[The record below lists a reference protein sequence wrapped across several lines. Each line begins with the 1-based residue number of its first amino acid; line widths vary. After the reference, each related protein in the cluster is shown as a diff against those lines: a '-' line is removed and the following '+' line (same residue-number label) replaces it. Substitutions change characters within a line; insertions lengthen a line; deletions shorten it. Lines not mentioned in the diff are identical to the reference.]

1 MRLALLLAGLISF
14 APAGAWAQQSP
25 ETPDATDADSSPKA
39 ESTDSKA
46 VPLDEIRRFVT
57 VFNSIRQAYVT
68 PKSDTEL
75 MHSAV
80 RGLLFDLDP
89 HSVYFDRDDAERFD
103 SSTEGQYEGLG
114 VEVQQQPGPMLKII
128 APMDGGPAARAG
140 LKSGDLIIAVD
151 GKPVGTDNGNRAL
164 RGKAGSTVKLTIR
177 RGKEKPFDVSVTR
190 EKIIVPSVAKRM
202 LEPGFGL
209 VRVSGFQ
216 ATTAKEFDEALQSL
230 NTSSGGKLRGLVI
243 DLRSNPGGL
252 LNAAVEMADDLMN
265 AGNIVSTRGRVKSGD
280 TIYTAHAGD
289 VLQGA
294 PVVVLVDAGSAS
306 ASEVLAAAL
315 QDSGRA
321 RVVGSL
327 TFGKGSV
334 QSLLPLDNGDAVK
347 LTTARYYTPKN
358 RSIQGVGIVPD
369 VLVKADGK
377 TRNVTVN
384 EASLLGHL
392 RGEEEMSGETGG
404 EVLSGEMPVNAAL
417 SELKRMAGVAP
428 VAKPK
433 PKAK

>member
-1 MRLALLLAGLISF
+1 MRLSAVLAVLILLTPPLVTA
-14 APAGAWAQQSP
+14 AQSVTT
-25 ETPDATDADSSPKA
+25 E
-39 ESTDSKA
+39 SKA

-57 VFNSIRQAYVT
+57 VYNSIRQAYVS
-68 PKSDTEL
+68 PKTDAEL

-103 SSTEGQYEGLG
+103 ANTDGEYEGLG

-128 APMDGGPAARAG
+128 APMEGGPAARAG

-151 GKPVGTDNGNRAL
+151 GKPVGTDNGNRVL
-164 RGKAGSTVKLTIR
+164 RGKAGTAVKLTVR
-177 RGKEKPFDVSVTR
+177 RGREKPFDVTVLR
-190 EKIIVPSVAKRM
+190 EKIVVPSVARRM
-202 LEPGFGL
+202 LEPGFGS

-216 ATTAKEFDEALQSL
+216 ATTAKEFDEAIQAL
-230 NTSSGGKLRGLVI
+230 NKDSGGQLRGLVI

-252 LNAAVEMADDLMN
+252 LNAAVEMADDLMES
-265 AGNIVSTRGRVKSGD
+265 GTIVSTRGRVKSSD
-280 TIYTAHAGD
+280 TVYSAHAGD
-289 VLQGA
+289 VLRGA
-294 PVVVLVDAGSAS
+294 PVVVLIDAGSAS
-306 ASEVLAAAL
+306 ASEVLAGAL

-327 TFGKGSV
+327 SFGKGSV

-377 TRNVTVN
+377 TRNVTLT

-392 RGEEEMSGETGG
+392 QGENEMSGETGG

-417 SELKRMAGVAP
+417 SELKRLAGVVP
-428 VAKPK
+428 KVAT
-433 PKAK
+433 PKATSAAKK

>member
-1 MRLALLLAGLISF
+1 MRLAVVLAGLISL
-14 APAGAWAQQSP
+14 APSSVWAQQAP
-25 ETPDATDADSSPKA
+25 AAAPDTNEVEAPAEK

-46 VPLDEIRRFVT
+46 VPLEEIRHFVMIY
-57 VFNSIRQAYVT
+57 NAIREAYVE
-68 PKSDTEL
+68 PKTDTQL

-80 RGLLFDLDP
+80 RGLMFDLDP

-103 SSTEGQYEGLG
+103 TSTEGQYEGLG
-114 VEVQQQPGPMLKII
+114 VEVQQQPGQMLKII
-128 APMDGGPAARAG
+128 SPMEGGPAARAG

-151 GKPVGTDNGNRAL
+151 GKPISSDNGNRAL
-164 RGKAGSTVKLTIR
+164 RGKAGTAVKLTIR
-177 RGKEKPFDVSVTR
+177 RGKEKPFDVSVMR

-216 ATTAKEFDEALQSL
+216 ATTAKEFDDAIASL
-230 NTSSGGKLRGLVI
+230 KTSNGGQLRGLVI

-252 LNAAVEMADDLMN
+252 LNAAVEMSDDLMN
-265 AGNIVSTRGRVKSGD
+265 AGTIVSTRGRAKSGD
-280 TIYTAHAGD
+280 TVYTAHAGD
-289 VLQGA
+289 VLNGA
-294 PVVVLVDAGSAS
+294 PVVVLVDVGSAS
-306 ASEVLAAAL
+306 ASEVLAGAL

-334 QSLLPLDNGDAVK
+334 QSVLPLDNGDAVK

-369 VLVKADGK
+369 VLIKSDGK
-377 TRNVTVN
+377 TRNVTYN

-392 RGEEEMSGETGG
+392 RGENEMAGETGG
-404 EVLSGEMPVNAAL
+404 EVLTGEMPVTAAL
-417 SELKRMAGVAP
+417 SELKRMAGVTTP

-433 PKAK
+433 AK